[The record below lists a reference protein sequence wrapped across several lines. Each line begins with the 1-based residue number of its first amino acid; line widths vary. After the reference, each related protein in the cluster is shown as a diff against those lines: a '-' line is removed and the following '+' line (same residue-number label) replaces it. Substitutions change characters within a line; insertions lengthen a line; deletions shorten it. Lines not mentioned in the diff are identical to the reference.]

1 MHRRLILVLIVGVGT
16 LTLVSLA
23 VLRARFPRQELR
35 TCFDDAG
42 GLRPG
47 AEIRISGVQVGI
59 VRAVTAKPQDKA
71 CPAEVEMDIS
81 TPYELKI
88 PKDATTEIHTGG
100 LLGPA
105 LIAINVTHAT
115 GQPAQNGTYL
125 PGRKSPVDS
134 SPAH

>member
-16 LTLVSLA
+16 LALVSLA

-35 TCFDDAG
+35 TCFADAG
-42 GLRPG
+42 GIRPG

-59 VRAVTAKPQDKA
+59 VRAVTAQPQNKE
-71 CPAEVEMDIS
+71 CPADVEMDIT

-88 PKDATTEIHTGG
+88 PRDAITEVHTAG

-105 LIAINVTHAT
+105 IVAIDVKRAT
-115 GQPAQNGTYL
+115 GEPATKGTYL
-125 PGRKSPVDS
+125 KSKGSAVDA
-134 SPAH
+134 PAAH